1 MRSVHHDHF
10 QQVPGPIGAEDQVA
24 GRVLANLLHDDGVA
38 YGMDGVLHVDV
49 VAIRGSEDIRC
60 GIVLHN
66 CLLRDLEGSN
76 YTMGCGV
83 PNPDDPSAQGS
94 RFAKVPSPREG
105 ARGYRAP
112 GWGARRPA
120 KAPLVRLSIVY
131 VLDRRVLSFVLLRF
145 RSEHSKDLELVALRH
160 ELSVLRRQV
169 TRPQLDDGDRVFL
182 TLTGRVLRYVAV
194 EDDEAAPLV
203 SFGSPADPKACMG
216 RTCTVTDRVSIGM
229 NAASRLGRP
238 NDPADLASSP
248 VRTTC
253 TCTCT

>member
-76 YTMGCGV
+76 YAMGCGV

-94 RFAKVPSPREG
+94 RFAKVPSLREG
-105 ARGYRAP
+105 VRGYRAP
-112 GWGARRPA
+112 
-120 KAPLVRLSIVY
+120 APRL
-131 VLDRRVLSFVLLRF
+131 
-145 RSEHSKDLELVALRH
+145 
-160 ELSVLRRQV
+160 
-169 TRPQLDDGDRVFL
+169 P
-182 TLTGRVLRYVAV
+182 
-194 EDDEAAPLV
+194 
-203 SFGSPADPKACMG
+203 GSPAPRLPG
-216 RTCTVTDRVSIGM
+216 
-229 NAASRLGRP
+229 SRRLLSCFYP
-238 NDPADLASSP
+238 SSP
-248 VRTTC
+248 SLLDASCRLCSSAPAPSIRRTWSSWCSATSSPSCGAPGGAWPGRGSTDPLPGGLAGYVRTAPPSTLRSPLAGWSWS
-253 TCTCT
+253 TANVGGVGFGGGAN

>member
-1 MRSVHHDHF
+1 MT
-10 QQVPGPIGAEDQVA
+10 
-24 GRVLANLLHDDGVA
+24 
-38 YGMDGVLHVDV
+38 
-49 VAIRGSEDIRC
+49 
-60 GIVLHN
+60 
-66 CLLRDLEGSN
+66 LLRRGA
-76 YTMGCGV
+76 G
-83 PNPDDPSAQGS
+83 
-94 RFAKVPSPREG
+94 SPRSHRRVRVFG
-105 ARGYRAP
+105 AIVPRLPGSPAP
-112 GWGARRPA
+112 RLA
-120 KAPLVRLSIVY
+120 KAPLVLLSIVY
-131 VLDRRVLSFVLLRF
+131 VLARRVLSFVLLRF

-238 NDPADLASSP
+238 NDPADQVGIVARSHHLHLHIAGP
-248 VRTTC
+248 QGTRRRVVPKV
-253 TCTCT
+253 